1 MKKIKLFA
9 CDIGGTL
16 TDGTV
21 FYSKKREE
29 LKQFSHRDGRGFY
42 LLRQNSKCKT
52 AWVTSEGPDSINNS
66 RASKLKLLGT
76 LDYFCHSVQGVEKLN
91 AIKEICEKEG
101 IELDE
106 VAYIGD
112 DTNDFEVLH
121 AVGIAACPWDAVP
134 EIKKHFKTHIM
145 QNIGGRGVVREFIDF
160 LFKESL
166 LFIKGVINEISNN

>member
-9 CDIGGTL
+9 CDIDGTL

-42 LLRQNSKCKT
+42 LLRKNSKCKT

-134 EIKKHFKTHIM
+134 EIIEINKVYRMKYE
-145 QNIGGRGVVREFIDF
+145 GGKGAVRAFIDF
-160 LFKESL
+160 LFEKD
-166 LFIKGVINEISNN
+166 LFLKGDDK